1 MRAAGGSFDFS
12 TMPDD
17 EFGLLR
23 EGREEGESGEE
34 GDGVV
39 AAPSRTGDTTAHDRV
54 FDKKTG
60 RAAVRLECC
69 PTYHPFIHNPTKPDA
84 VRRRT
89 DSCFMRRRATPR
101 CA

>member
-69 PTYHPFIHNPTKPDA
+69 PTYHIIHSYITQPNLT
-84 VRRRT
+84 R
-89 DSCFMRRRATPR
+89 
-101 CA
+101 